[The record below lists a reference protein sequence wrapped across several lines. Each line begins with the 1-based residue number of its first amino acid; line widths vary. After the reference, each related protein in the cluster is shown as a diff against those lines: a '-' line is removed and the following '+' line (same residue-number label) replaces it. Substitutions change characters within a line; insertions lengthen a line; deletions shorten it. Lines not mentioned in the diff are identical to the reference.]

1 MARNGKIARLPRD
14 IRDELNRR
22 MQNGGQGGPLLAWLN
37 ALPQVMQVLAR
48 DFGGVSISKQNL
60 CEWRTGG
67 FAEWQARQETLD
79 RARELAADA
88 LEITAA
94 TDGRLTD
101 HLATVLAVR
110 YASALAGW
118 NGEVT
123 DEFRRQLRAL
133 RGLCQDIVE
142 LRRGDHSGARL
153 KMEQE
158 RLEREREKTE
168 KEVVAH
174 FQRWLKNPEVRD
186 LVCQDYV
193 SPEVRER
200 RMLEIF
206 GLQPLPSETAEEA
219 QADVPGGGVSNPV
232 KPGKATTDPR
242 QPGKTHLPD
251 GQTPVAN
258 CHEATA

>member
-1 MARNGKIARLPRD
+1 MARNGKIARLPRE

-22 MQNGGQGGPLLAWLN
+22 LQNGEQGGPLLAWLN
-37 ALPQVMQVLAR
+37 ELPQVRQTLVEG
-48 DFGGVSISKQNL
+48 FGGCAISKQNL
-60 CEWRTGG
+60 CEWRAGG

-79 RARELAADA
+79 QARELTADA
-88 LEITAA
+88 HEITAA

-118 NGEVT
+118 NGMVT
-123 DEFRRQLRAL
+123 DEFRRKLRAL

-153 KMEQE
+153 QMEQD

-168 KEVVAH
+168 EEVVAH
-174 FQRWLKNPEVRD
+174 FQRWLKNPAVRD

-193 SPEVRER
+193 SPEEREHGLR
-200 RMLEIF
+200 EIF
-206 GLQPLPSETAEEA
+206 GLPAEPPRPAESPVESA
-219 QADVPGGGVSNPV
+219 SAADESNPV
-232 KPGKATTDPR
+232 KPS
-242 QPGKTHLPD
+242 
-251 GQTPVAN
+251 QTESGPN
-258 CHEATA
+258 DSSEPKQHP